1 LPTANPF
8 EHRAENKMV
17 SAETAL
23 KVATFVCAFFFI
35 GMTMFPSPF
44 MDGYGVGFF
53 DCPTKKIKGA
63 PKCDSDFQKH
73 FAMSVLSI
81 FGINIMLFGGVIGGQ
96 ARPHV
101 GAKAKSVACLLTSLM
116 WGVFSIGDGLRTLK
130 SDWPEEIEKGPIYGN
145 VVFFAILS
153 ALAYMGWKDS
163 GSVMPNLSVDSVK
176 ALWSSKFGK
185 PIVAGVGL
193 LCFYGFPLILI
204 SDNFVEFF
212 GRAEQMAGFTQP
224 VNFMLSWLFFN
235 IGLVCLFTA
244 VLQLS
249 LATVDAKD
257 ETIAYRVLRSSSLIW
272 MYSNGAWSKD
282 AVVNHLTGFE
292 DPMRLFQFFT
302 NFGLVM
308 WSVNTW
314 AKVPISLK

>member
-1 LPTANPF
+1 MFKEKTKEVAKPAGP
-8 EHRAENKMV
+8 V

-35 GMTMFPSPF
+35 GMTMFPGPF

-53 DCPTKKIKGA
+53 DCPTKKVKGA
-63 PKCDSDFQKH
+63 PKCDSDFMKH
-73 FAMSVLSI
+73 FAMSVISI
-81 FGINIMLFGGVIGGQ
+81 FGCNIMMFGAVLAGQ
-96 ARPHV
+96 ARVHV
-101 GAKAKSVACLLTSLM
+101 GEKPKSVACLITSLM
-116 WGVFSIGDGLRTLK
+116 WGAFSIGDGLRTLK

-185 PIVAGVGL
+185 PIVAGAGL
-193 LCFYGFPLILI
+193 FCFYGFPLLLI

-212 GRAEQMAGFTQP
+212 GRDEQMAGFTQP
-224 VNFMLSWLFFN
+224 VNFMLSWLFNN
-235 IGLVCLFTA
+235 IGLVCLFNA
-244 VLQLS
+244 ALQLAI
-249 LATVDAKD
+249 ATIDPKD
-257 ETIAYRVLRSSSLIW
+257 ELIAYRVSRSSSLIL
-272 MYSNGAWSKD
+272 MYNNGAWSKD

-292 DPMRLFQFFT
+292 DPMRLFQFVT
-302 NFGLVM
+302 NFGLAM
-308 WSVNTW
+308 WSIDTW

>member
-1 LPTANPF
+1 MRPQTERLQQ
-8 EHRAENKMV
+8 R
-17 SAETAL
+17 
-23 KVATFVCAFFFI
+23 
-35 GMTMFPSPF
+35 
-44 MDGYGVGFF
+44 
-53 DCPTKKIKGA
+53 GA
-63 PKCDSDFQKH
+63 
-73 FAMSVLSI
+73 
-81 FGINIMLFGGVIGGQ
+81 
-96 ARPHV
+96 RV
-101 GAKAKSVACLLTSLM
+101 GATGTCLGCGGDGAHVDLWCEARGALVAARVQHLCTGGADLQVPARISEAAAAH
-116 WGVFSIGDGLRTLK
+116 WGV
-130 SDWPEEIEKGPIYGN
+130 P
-145 VVFFAILS
+145 
-153 ALAYMGWKDS
+153 
-163 GSVMPNLSVDSVK
+163 
-176 ALWSSKFGK
+176 
-185 PIVAGVGL
+185 L
-193 LCFYGFPLILI
+193 LLI

-224 VNFMLSWLFFN
+224 VNFMLSWLFNN

-244 VLQLS
+244 ALQLS

>member
-1 LPTANPF
+1 MRVAATA
-8 EHRAENKMV
+8 
-17 SAETAL
+17 
-23 KVATFVCAFFFI
+23 ATFFFI

-53 DCPTKKIKGA
+53 DCPTKKVKGA
-63 PKCDSDFQKH
+63 PKCDSTMMKAFL
-73 FAMSVLSI
+73 FGVFSI
-81 FGINIMLFGGVIGGQ
+81 FGIQIGMTAILCGAM
-96 ARPHV
+96 ARPSV
-101 GAKAKSVACLLTSLM
+101 SKKAQSVTCLVVAFF
-116 WGVFSIGDGLRTLK
+116 WAAFIVNDGLWTMK
-130 SDWPEEIEKGPIYGN
+130 ADFPADAMPKESSYMNFVMWA
-145 VVFFAILS
+145 VVSGLCYS
-153 ALAYMGWKDS
+153 GWKDS

-272 MYSNGAWSKD
+272 MYSTGAWSKD

-292 DPMRLFQFFT
+292 DPMRLFQFVT
-302 NFGLVM
+302 NFGLAM
-308 WSVNTW
+308 WSIDTW